1 MPEKRRV
8 SVWALCVLMVV
19 AILAITTGCGSSDDS
34 SSDTTAADTSAASS
48 PSAPATTSAGDARI
62 EQAKAAVA
70 QYSKEQPPLD
80 IPPLPGPAGKKTAA
94 WVFCT
99 LPTCQ
104 ADAAKEALTALGWN
118 FKLVPW
124 DFAKAPADFVKA
136 FENALQMKPAFIG
149 VPMVFPPEVI
159 AKQMAEA
166 KAAGIPVI
174 HVTSTTGVGD
184 NVIAC
189 MSCAPQLNK
198 TARLQVDV
206 ALADAGGKTG
216 IVYGYDPTLLT
227 FVEQFLPAAKD
238 EVEKLSPESSY
249 DTLKLSLAQPPA
261 QNAAAIVNY
270 VQRHPDVKYV
280 LLAASELA
288 SGLPQALSAAGLSD
302 KVKFITQAPQP
313 TDLEEIAKG
322 QEFASVAAEDA
333 SSMWRAADAAAR
345 YAIDGKIP
353 DDLVYPV
360 GWHQIVTKDNVPKVT
375 STLVQ
380 PTDYQETFK
389 QVWNVGG

>member
-8 SVWALCVLMVV
+8 SVCALCLLVV
-19 AILAITTGCGSSDDS
+19 AMLAIATGCGSSDDA

-48 PSAPATTSAGDARI
+48 ASESTSAEDAGI
-62 EQAKAAVA
+62 QQAKAAVA
-70 QYSKEQPPLD
+70 QYSREQPPLD
-80 IPPLPGPAGKKTAA
+80 IPPLSGPAGRKTAA

-104 ADAAKEALTALGWN
+104 ADAARKAFTALGWD

-149 VPMVFPPEVI
+149 VPMVFPPEII

-184 NVIAC
+184 DVIAC
-189 MSCAPQLNK
+189 LSCAPQLNK
-198 TARLQVDV
+198 TARLQVDI

-216 IVYGYDPTLLT
+216 IVYGYDPNLLT

-261 QNAAAIVNY
+261 QNAAAVVNY

-313 TDLEEIAKG
+313 TDLKEIADG

-333 SSMWRAADAAAR
+333 SSIWRAADAAAR

-353 DDLVYPV
+353 SDLVYPV
-360 GWHQIVTKDNVPKVT
+360 GWHQIVTKDNVPTDT

-380 PTDYQETFK
+380 PTAYQETFK
-389 QVWNVGG
+389 KAWNVGG

>member
-1 MPEKRRV
+1 MPEKRRA
-8 SVWALCVLMVV
+8 SVWALCLMVV
-19 AILAITTGCGSSDDS
+19 ATLAIATGCGSSDDTS
-34 SSDTTAADTSAASS
+34 SDTSAAGAS
-48 PSAPATTSAGDARI
+48 SAPATTSAGDAGI

-104 ADAAKEALTALGWN
+104 ADAAKKAFTALGWH

-149 VPMVFPPEVI
+149 VPMVFPPEII

-184 NVIAC
+184 DVIAC

-238 EVEKLSPESSY
+238 EVNRLSPESSY

-261 QNAAAIVNY
+261 RNAAAIVNY

-288 SGLPQALSAAGLSD
+288 AGLPQALSAAGLSD

-313 TDLEEIAKG
+313 TDLKEIANG

-333 SSMWRAADAAAR
+333 SSIWRAADAAAR
-345 YAIDGKIP
+345 YAIDKKIP

-360 GWHQIVTKDNVPKVT
+360 GWHQIVTKDNVPKDT

-380 PTDYQETFK
+380 PTAYQETFK
-389 QVWNVGG
+389 KAWNVAG